1 MAAAKTRYL
10 YLDGARLVAALGV
23 TAYHVRNAPRIDG
36 INIINL
42 HYTIVDFFFVL
53 SGFVLWPTLKR
64 LQVADAQTKPV
75 SNFLWKRFVRLWP
88 FSFLV
93 LTATLA
99 FVSVLV
105 AYERIAGTQGADSV
119 LADRPLLGWPIAL
132 LFLQIFS
139 HAAWAWCV
147 PLWSL
152 SALWWATVVTVVA
165 SRHQRV
171 RFDVVLL
178 LVGTITEI
186 ACLVHDGQASDAAYG
201 LTGFSRALI
210 GMNLGLIV
218 RRIMIERTLP
228 NRWFLSIVALA
239 AFSGLLVADSHAHLL
254 ALVMAPWVMVTAV
267 LILAGMNTDALSSR
281 KAAFLSEMGKYSF
294 PLFIWHVL
302 VLQIYGDALLLTK
315 VPETSILSSFQV
327 TYVIVATSTLAVAA
341 VSMRKLEPPIS
352 RVLSRIGEK
361 YLPFVQTSESV
372 RASQ

>member
-53 SGFVLWPTLKR
+53 SGFVLCPTLKR

-178 LVGTITEI
+178 LVGTVTEI

-201 LTGFSRALI
+201 PTGFSRALI

-302 VLQIYGDALLLTK
+302 VLQIYGDVLLLTK